1 VQVSAPVLAP
11 HALLVHMSL
20 NFLSDRALVVGSRLP
35 LRLMAERLRVF

>member
-1 VQVSAPVLAP
+1 
-11 HALLVHMSL
+11 MSL